1 MNEGDTEFSP
11 WKTRFDR
18 VVDRMRISGEMEIDR
33 VLARVNPPD
42 VHAFISE
49 VFRRAGDGSIKAVYR
64 VWSDDPTRVMGEFPY
79 NQIVPIAVLDDVTGD
94 TVPVT
99 STKLFLSNAD

>member
-1 MNEGDTEFSP
+1 MTETGTEFSP

-18 VVDRMRISGEMEIDR
+18 VIDRMRISGEIEIDR
-33 VLARVNPPD
+33 VLVRVNPPNI
-42 VHAFISE
+42 HAFISE
-49 VFRRAGDGSIKAVYR
+49 VVRRAGYGTIKAVYR

-79 NQIVPIAVLDDVTGD
+79 NQIVPTAVLDDVSGE

-99 STKLFLSNAD
+99 STKLYLSAD